1 MCINILFFSKE
12 CGRMIFKKKKNEQKL
27 DMENIPQHIGI
38 IMDGNGRWAKQR
50 NLPRTMGHKKGAVVL
65 EDIVKYCDSIGVKA
79 ITAYAFSTEN
89 WKRPDDEVN
98 ALMDLLYEYLLQA
111 EQKFAGKNIVLKVIG
126 DREPL
131 RDDIK
136 KAIVHA
142 EEITEKNTG
151 IVLNIA
157 LNYGGRLE
165 ITSAVKEVIEDIKSG
180 KADINDIDEEYLN
193 KKMYTRDLPEL
204 DLIIRPSGEL
214 RLSNFMLWQSA
225 YAEFWFSEINWPDFT
240 SKQMEKAII
249 DYQSRN
255 RRKGGV

>member
-1 MCINILFFSKE
+1 MF
-12 CGRMIFKKKKNEQKL
+12 FKKKKIEEKL
-27 DMENIPQHIGI
+27 DMNNIPQHIGI

-65 EDIVKYCDSIGVKA
+65 EEIVKYCDEIGVKA

-89 WKRPDDEVN
+89 WKRPADEVN
-98 ALMDLLYEYLLQA
+98 ALMDLLYNYLLQA
-111 EQKFAGKNIVLKVIG
+111 EEKFAGKNIVLKIIG
-126 DREPL
+126 DRTPL

-136 KAIVHA
+136 EAIIHA
-142 EEITEKNTG
+142 ESITENNTG

-165 ITSAVKEVIEDIKSG
+165 IEQAVKEVIDDVACGRVNK
-180 KADINDIDEEYLN
+180 DNINEEYLN
-193 KKMYTRDLPEL
+193 KKMYTRDVPEL

-214 RLSNFMLWQSA
+214 RLSNFMLWQAA

-240 SKQMEKAII
+240 PKYMEKAII
-249 DYQSRN
+249 DFQSRN
-255 RRKGGV
+255 RRRGGV